1 LSKPLNRGIVPVALA
16 AVLLLTAGFVWRA
29 VNVGADPEHVETDV
43 RPVTIHSTLLE
54 RDMGALVY
62 RPAGFDPARAYP
74 VLYVFHGYTGNEH
87 SWFQGPLGWGIG
99 VDQVAERLIGQGAIC
114 PVVIVSAAINN
125 SYGVDSQV
133 PAEGDQFDH
142 GPYERYLLDELM
154 PAVEANLAL
163 VEPRQRFVAGI
174 SMGGFAALHL
184 ALRHPEKFGGAGALS
199 PALFVHPPAD
209 RLWQFGSSRDANDP
223 LRLAESAAIENLRLF
238 AGYGGDDYGWVQ
250 EGTDEL
256 ARRLGARG
264 LPVTPMVVD
273 GGHEEATWRA
283 LAPAMLGA
291 LLPSPCAETSRGTR
305 YPPLRR
311 VGCVPMPRVSI
322 TREI

>member
-1 LSKPLNRGIVPVALA
+1 MSKPLNRRILLVALA
-16 AVLLLTAGFVWRA
+16 GVLVLAAGFVWRA
-29 VNVGADPEHVETDV
+29 RHVGADPEHLETDV
-43 RPVTIHSTLLE
+43 SPMTIHSALLG
-54 RDMGALVY
+54 RDMAALVY
-62 RPAGFDPARAYP
+62 RPVGFDPARAYS

-87 SWFQGPLGWGIG
+87 SWFQGPLGWGVG
-99 VDQVAERLIGQGAIC
+99 VDQVAERLIRQGAIC

-125 SYGVDSQV
+125 SYGVDSPV
-133 PAEGDQFDH
+133 PAEGDHFDH
-142 GPYERYLLDELM
+142 GPYERYLLDELI
-154 PAVEANLAL
+154 PAVEANLVL
-163 VEPRQRFVAGI
+163 VEPKQRFVAGL

-223 LRLAESAAIENLRLF
+223 LRLAGSAAIENFRLF
-238 AGYGGDDYGWVQ
+238 AGYGDDDYGWIQ

-256 ARRLGARG
+256 ARRLRARG
-264 LPVTPMVVD
+264 LPLTPMVVD

-291 LLPSPCAETSRGTR
+291 LLPSPCAEST
-305 YPPLRR
+305 
-311 VGCVPMPRVSI
+311 VGPTASYL
-322 TREI
+322 

>member
-1 LSKPLNRGIVPVALA
+1 LSKPANRRIVLVALA
-16 AVLLLTAGFVWRA
+16 AILVLAAGFVWRA
-29 VNVGADPEHVETDV
+29 RHVGNDPEHVETDV
-43 RPVTIHSTLLE
+43 RPVTIHSALLK
-54 RDMGALVY
+54 RDMPALVY
-62 RPAGFDPARAYP
+62 RPAGFDAARAYP

-87 SWFQGPLGWGIG
+87 SWFGGTFGGGVG
-99 VDQVAERLIGQGAIC
+99 VDQVAERLVVQGAIC

-125 SYGVDSQV
+125 SYGVDSGV

-142 GPYERYLLDELM
+142 GPYERYLLEELI
-154 PAVEANLAL
+154 PAAEADLAPI
-163 VEPRQRFVAGI
+163 EPRQRFVAGL

-184 ALRHPEKFGGAGALS
+184 ALRHPEKFGGVGALS
-199 PALFVHPPAD
+199 PALFVDPPAD

-223 LRLAESAAIENLRLF
+223 LRLARSAAIENLRLF
-238 AGYGGDDYGWVQ
+238 AGYGDADYGWVQ

-291 LLPSPCAETSRGTR
+291 LLPSPCAVMAFDRAASYR
-305 YPPLRR
+305 
-311 VGCVPMPRVSI
+311 
-322 TREI
+322 